1 MLKGDMLKASLIGV
15 WKNNRLLTILF
26 LVNIILEA
34 SKTNVKNLEGRRKT
48 VLKEVMILLGRKF

>member
-1 MLKGDMLKASLIGV
+1 MLKGDMLKDSLIGV

>member
-1 MLKGDMLKASLIGV
+1 MLKASLIGV
-15 WKNNRLLTILF
+15 WKNKRLLTILF

>member
-1 MLKGDMLKASLIGV
+1 MLNGDILKASPIGV
-15 WKNNRLLTILF
+15 WKKKRLLTILF

>member
-15 WKNNRLLTILF
+15 WKNKRLLTILF